1 MKTNTRIMTAK
12 QNVNVTKGCILG
24 VKGNRPWQ
32 VI

>member
-24 VKGNRPWQ
+24 GKVTEHGK